1 MKNKIIFIIPDLRC
15 GGAEKVFINL
25 ANHLSDEREIIFI
38 LLKKRGEMIDQ
49 LKNNIK
55 IISLDVNRIR
65 NSFFKLI
72 KYFRKYNNAYIISA
86 MWPLNCIVL
95 LSSLFGSKS
104 NLFFITEHVNLTR
117 SNGVDFKINKIFLFL
132 TISLTYFIARKI
144 ICVSNGVNIDIQKYY
159 LFNGKKKFKTIYNPI
174 VSKVEKIKKINNSK
188 IHILNVGTLKAQKD
202 HKTLIKAFSLLDN
215 IDRYHLNIVGDGPL
229 KNELIQFAEDLML
242 KDHITFH
249 GFQKN
254 LKNFYLN
261 SDLFILSSIYEGF
274 GNVLVEAMSYG
285 MQIISTDCPSG
296 PSEILDNGKFGILVP
311 ISDTKAITSAIKK
324 IIYNKF
330 DDKLLID
337 RSKDFEIT
345 NISKQYIDT
354 MNL

>member
-1 MKNKIIFIIPDLRC
+1 M
-15 GGAEKVFINL
+15 
-25 ANHLSDEREIIFI
+25 
-38 LLKKRGEMIDQ
+38 
-49 LKNNIK
+49 
-55 IISLDVNRIR
+55 
-65 NSFFKLI
+65 
-72 KYFRKYNNAYIISA
+72 
-86 MWPLNCIVL
+86 
-95 LSSLFGSKS
+95 
-104 NLFFITEHVNLTR
+104 
-117 SNGVDFKINKIFLFL
+117 
-132 TISLTYFIARKI
+132 
-144 ICVSNGVNIDIQKYY
+144 
-159 LFNGKKKFKTIYNPI
+159 
-174 VSKVEKIKKINNSK
+174 
-188 IHILNVGTLKAQKD
+188 
-202 HKTLIKAFSLLDN
+202 
-215 IDRYHLNIVGDGPL
+215 GDGPL
-229 KNELIQFAEDLML
+229 KNELIKFAEDLML

-311 ISDTKAITSAIKK
+311 ISDTKAITTAIKK

-330 DDKLLID
+330 DDKLLIS
-337 RSKDFEIT
+337 RAKDFEIT